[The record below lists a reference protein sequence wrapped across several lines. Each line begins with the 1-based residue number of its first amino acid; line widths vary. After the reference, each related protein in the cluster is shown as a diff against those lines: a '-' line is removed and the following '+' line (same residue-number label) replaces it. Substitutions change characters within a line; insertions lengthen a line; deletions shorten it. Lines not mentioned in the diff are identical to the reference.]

1 MILLELELL
10 LLLTV
15 KAIVANALR
24 ARAPTIFAP
33 PQLYKNNI
41 RAFMEQVIK
50 GHSLSKDLEDAPVDQ
65 GHPSKTP
72 ITISSELLQEK
83 IRKLTKIDHRT
94 THGKGVGPRDK
105 PMPATKPPQKF
116 PCHAKQLYQVLK
128 RTIYGRGTKC
138 PCYLHHLLASGP
150 GV

>member
-24 ARAPTIFAP
+24 ARAPTIFAL

-50 GHSLSKDLEDAPVDQ
+50 R
-65 GHPSKTP
+65 HP
-72 ITISSELLQEK
+72 
-83 IRKLTKIDHRT
+83 
-94 THGKGVGPRDK
+94 
-105 PMPATKPPQKF
+105 
-116 PCHAKQLYQVLK
+116 
-128 RTIYGRGTKC
+128 
-138 PCYLHHLLASGP
+138 
-150 GV
+150 